1 MRKVLC
7 EEDQVDG
14 NESQDIE
21 LKEKEMKAG
30 ILGDYQNNLAVVQI
44 SEDKDQKEER
54 AEPREII
61 EGRFKHPLHIKLHTS
76 QSSIWGQAVHFLWTV
91 E

>member
-7 EEDQVDG
+7 EEYQVDG

-61 EGRFKHPLHIKLHTS
+61 EGRFKHPLHIKLHTA